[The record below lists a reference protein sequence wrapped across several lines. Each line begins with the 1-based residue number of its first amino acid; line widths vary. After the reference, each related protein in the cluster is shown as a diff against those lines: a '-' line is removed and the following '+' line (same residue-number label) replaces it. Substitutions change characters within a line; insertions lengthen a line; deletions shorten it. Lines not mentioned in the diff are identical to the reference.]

1 MRGMRKLL
9 RNVMTVPPETSG
21 RNIREVNILIDH
33 DKIVEVKPG
42 AEFTPA
48 TGEFED
54 IDCRGLLAIPGLIN
68 GHFHSSTNLMKGR
81 LEGLPLELFML
92 HEVPPLGGSLPPD
105 RMVYVRTM
113 LGAIE
118 MLKHGITSVQ
128 DDVFFVPI
136 PSPGNIAAV
145 MSAYSD
151 SGMRATVALD
161 QPNIV
166 EYEKYPFLKDLLPAD
181 RRRRFEM
188 APVPETAELL
198 ALYDY
203 LIDNWNCTQ
212 DGRIRAAVS
221 CSAPHRVTEDYLG
234 SLSDL
239 SRNLGLPFYMHILE
253 TKTQRVFGDSRF
265 GRSILQYVHDRDVLD
280 QRCNVIHGIWLD
292 DADISTIA
300 EAGSVIVHNPVCNL
314 RLGSGIMPFRRIRD
328 AGIPVCLG
336 TDEALAD
343 DSINLWTTM
352 KIAGLIHNITD
363 PEYRNWPVADEIL
376 ACAHEGGAR
385 AMGFENL
392 IGRLAPG
399 YQADIA
405 LLDLN
410 EIAFTPLNDVCR
422 QLVYCENG
430 SSVRMTMV
438 AGRILVREGRVCS
451 VDEEGI
457 KEEARE
463 FALAFADDLTVS
475 QKTAAELEPLYREM
489 YLRAAATDVGM
500 NRWGNCEHRNDR

>member
-1 MRGMRKLL
+1 MRKLL
-9 RNVMTVPPETSG
+9 RNVKVIPPESTG
-21 RNIREVNILIDH
+21 RNSREVNILIDR
-33 DKIVEVKPG
+33 DKIVEVNPG

-48 TGEFED
+48 IGDVED
-54 IDCRGLLAIPGLIN
+54 LDCRGLLAIPGLIN

-81 LEGLPLELFML
+81 LDGLPLELFML

-128 DDVFFVPI
+128 DDVFFVPF
-136 PSPGNIAAV
+136 PSPGNIDAV

-151 SGMRATVALD
+151 SGLRATVALD

-166 EYEKYPFLKDLLPAD
+166 EYEKYPFLKDLLPANT
-181 RRRRFEM
+181 RHRFET
-188 APVPETAELL
+188 APVPAADELL
-198 ALYDY
+198 ALYEH
-203 LIDNWNCTQ
+203 LIDNWNCTH

-234 SLSDL
+234 SLSDI
-239 SRNLGLPFYMHILE
+239 SRNLELPFYMHILE
-253 TKTQRVFGDSRF
+253 TRTQRVFGDSRF
-265 GRSILQYVHDRDVLD
+265 GRSILQYVHDRGILD

-300 EAGSVIVHNPVCNL
+300 EAGSVIAHNPVCNL
-314 RLGSGIMPFRRIRD
+314 RLGSGIMPFRRIRN

-343 DSINLWTTM
+343 DSINLWITM
-352 KIAGLIHNITD
+352 KVAGLIHNITD
-363 PEYRNWPVADEIL
+363 PEYGNWPAADEIL
-376 ACAHEGGAR
+376 ACVFRGGAR
-385 AMGFENL
+385 AMGLEKL
-392 IGRLAPG
+392 VGALAPG

-410 EIAFTPLNDVCR
+410 EIAFTPLNDVRR

-438 AGRILVREGRVCS
+438 GGQILVRDGRVCS

-457 KEEARE
+457 KGEARE
-463 FALAFADDLTVS
+463 FALAYADDLAVL
-475 QKTAAELEPLYREM
+475 QKTAAGLEPFYREM

-500 NRWGNCEHRNDR
+500 NRWGNAGTGNDR

>member
-166 EYEKYPFLKDLLPAD
+166 EYEKYPFLKDLLPRTGGA
-181 RRRRFEM
+181 
-188 APVPETAELL
+188 
-198 ALYDY
+198 
-203 LIDNWNCTQ
+203 
-212 DGRIRAAVS
+212 
-221 CSAPHRVTEDYLG
+221 G
-234 SLSDL
+234 SKWHLFLKPPSF
-239 SRNLGLPFYMHILE
+239 SP
-253 TKTQRVFGDSRF
+253 
-265 GRSILQYVHDRDVLD
+265 
-280 QRCNVIHGIWLD
+280 
-292 DADISTIA
+292 STI
-300 EAGSVIVHNPVCNL
+300 
-314 RLGSGIMPFRRIRD
+314 
-328 AGIPVCLG
+328 
-336 TDEALAD
+336 T
-343 DSINLWTTM
+343 
-352 KIAGLIHNITD
+352 
-363 PEYRNWPVADEIL
+363 
-376 ACAHEGGAR
+376 
-385 AMGFENL
+385 
-392 IGRLAPG
+392 
-399 YQADIA
+399 
-405 LLDLN
+405 
-410 EIAFTPLNDVCR
+410 
-422 QLVYCENG
+422 
-430 SSVRMTMV
+430 
-438 AGRILVREGRVCS
+438 
-451 VDEEGI
+451 
-457 KEEARE
+457 
-463 FALAFADDLTVS
+463 
-475 QKTAAELEPLYREM
+475 
-489 YLRAAATDVGM
+489 
-500 NRWGNCEHRNDR
+500 